1 MDGGIHLVDTDGT
14 RAASWAFEGLISH
27 WNRKHARACYVPS
40 IRKGPPFEYRYGGRI
55 EMCEG
60 TDFFLFLKAVSDGVV
75 YYDPALK
82 LEATGSAKP
91 AFKRRSQFRVRHQA
105 LAGLYR
111 KAEQEML

>member
-1 MDGGIHLVDTDGT
+1 MDGGIHLIDADGT
-14 RAASWAFEGLISH
+14 RAATWAFEGLISH
-27 WNRKHARACYVPS
+27 CNRKHARACYVPS
-40 IRKGPPFEYRYGGRI
+40 IRQGPPFECQYGGRI

-60 TDFFLFLKAVSDGVV
+60 TDFFLFLRAISTGIV

-82 LEATGSAKP
+82 LESATSAGP
-91 AFKRRSQFRVRHQA
+91 ALKRRSQFRVRHQA

>member
-1 MDGGIHLVDTDGT
+1 MDGGIHLVDFDGAK
-14 RAASWAFEGLISH
+14 AATWAFEGLISH

-40 IRKGPPFEYRYGGRI
+40 IRQGPPFEYKYGGRI
-55 EMCEG
+55 ELCVG

-82 LEATGSAKP
+82 LEEATSTSPKL
-91 AFKRRSQFRVRHQA
+91 KRRSQFRVRHQA
-105 LAGLYR
+105 LPGLYR